1 MKYFFFLIIIT
12 LFSCTKQKSVLICG
26 DHECIN
32 KTEAKQYFEE
42 NLTIEV
48 RIKDTGE
55 TSSFDLVDLNLE
67 NQEQKIKVIKN
78 NKNKIVKKLS
88 KEEIKIKKKQIKEKK
103 NISKE
108 RDTKAKSKKIKKG
121 NKIDNIGAN
130 SSLVTLSDDICLKLE
145 KCDIDSITKYLI
157 KKSNEKDFPN
167 ISVKN

>member
-1 MKYFFFLIIIT
+1 MRYFFFLIIMI
-12 LFSCTKQKSVLICG
+12 LCSCAKQKSVLICG

-48 RIKDTGE
+48 RVKDSGE

-78 NKNKIVKKLS
+78 DKNKIVKKLS

-108 RDTKAKSKKIKKG
+108 RDTKAKSKKLKKE
-121 NKIDNIGAN
+121 NKIDSIGTN
-130 SSLVTLSDDICLKLE
+130 SNLATLSDDICLKLE

-167 ISVKN
+167 ISVRN

>member
-1 MKYFFFLIIIT
+1 MRYLFFLLIMI
-12 LFSCTKQKSVLICG
+12 LCSCTKPKSVLICG

-48 RIKDTGE
+48 RIKDIGE
-55 TSSFDLVDLNLE
+55 TSSFDLVDLNLVD
-67 NQEQKIKVIKN
+67 QEQKIKVIKN

-103 NISKE
+103 YISKK
-108 RDTKAKSKKIKKG
+108 RDTKFNNKKLKKSD
-121 NKIDNIGAN
+121 KIDNIGAN
-130 SSLVTLSDDICLKLE
+130 SNLVTLSDDICLKLE

>member
-1 MKYFFFLIIIT
+1 MRYFFFLIIMI
-12 LFSCTKQKSVLICG
+12 LCSCAKQKSVLICG

-48 RIKDTGE
+48 RVKDSGE

-78 NKNKIVKKLS
+78 DKNKIVKKLS

-108 RDTKAKSKKIKKG
+108 RDTKAKSKK
-121 NKIDNIGAN
+121 
-130 SSLVTLSDDICLKLE
+130 LR
-145 KCDIDSITKYLI
+145 
-157 KKSNEKDFPN
+157 
-167 ISVKN
+167 KNGL